1 MPDRQNIE
9 FQGSPRVAAGRVQ
22 GGRDSQQDAV
32 ACFYDPAEDTR
43 LLVLADGMG
52 GDGAGEIA
60 SDGVVTVARRL
71 WEQRLWLQLPGAVF
85 LESLCQ
91 EAHEELL
98 RRRLGLM
105 GGEPHSTIVAL
116 LLRGDRA
123 SWVHVGDSRLY
134 HFLGGHCVYRTR
146 DHSLAE
152 LRVQRGEI
160 RPEQAAQ
167 HVDQHKLLRGL
178 GGSAAPE
185 VEHGGTRLRV
195 GQGFALCSDG
205 VWEHLS
211 TPELGR
217 YAVREDQELALRDAL
232 SLAAERGGAD
242 GDNAS
247 LILVRASAAGRLR
260 RYTAGLWA
268 RAILMPTALRRRS
281 TT

>member
-1 MPDRQNIE
+1 MPDHQNIE
-9 FQGSPRVAAGRVQ
+9 FQGSPRVAAGRLQ

-52 GDGAGEIA
+52 GDGAGEVA
-60 SDGVVTVARRL
+60 SDGVVAVARRL

-91 EAHEELL
+91 EAHEELH
-98 RRRLGLM
+98 RRRLGLA

-116 LLRGDRA
+116 LLRGDLA
-123 SWVHVGDSRLY
+123 CWVHVGDSRLY
-134 HFLGGHCVYRTR
+134 HFLGAQCMYRTR

-160 RPEQAAQ
+160 RPEQAAR
-167 HVDQHKLLRGL
+167 HADQHKLLRGL
-178 GGSAAPE
+178 GGPSAPE

-205 VWEHLS
+205 VWAQLS
-211 TPELGR
+211 SAELGR
-217 YAVREDQELALRDAL
+217 YAAQEDQEQALRDAL
-232 SLAAERGGAD
+232 SLAAERGGEQ

-247 LILVRASAAGRLR
+247 LVLVRASAAGKLR
-260 RYTAGLWA
+260 RYTAALWA
-268 RAILMPTALRRRS
+268 RAIMMPATLRRRS